1 MLFILKLTIVL
12 SCTALVLAH
21 YVALSIYVERKLDQ
35 LLTKRYTLE
44 WNQELDALA
53 RCNDRIQFWLRVQ
66 KYFKL

>member
-1 MLFILKLTIVL
+1 MLTILIAL
-12 SCTALVLAH
+12 SCSALLMAH
-21 YVALSIYVERKLDQ
+21 YVALALFVERKLDS

-53 RCNDRIQFWLRVQ
+53 RCNDRIQFWLSVQ

>member
-21 YVALSIYVERKLDQ
+21 YVAFAVYTDRKLDQ

-53 RCNDRIQFWLRVQ
+53 KCNDRIQFWLRVQ